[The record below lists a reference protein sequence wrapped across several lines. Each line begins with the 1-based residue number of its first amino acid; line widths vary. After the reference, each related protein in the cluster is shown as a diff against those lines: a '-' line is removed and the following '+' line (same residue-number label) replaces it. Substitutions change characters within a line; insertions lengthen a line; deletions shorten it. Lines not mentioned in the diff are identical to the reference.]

1 MVNVKK
7 KTYSLI
13 KYANGSLSF
22 IQPSQGFF
30 MSDLSFNTN
39 FPRCFWP
46 DDKTNMTVIM
56 HFVQKL
62 TIVFNVSKVKKPI
75 YSKANGTYSQVIE
88 IYYDMKLSLIKL
100 PSGEE
105 KYFNSYSFCTIGRN
119 YNYLYNNS
127 NLSKAGN
134 LKIFGKKPKVRGVA
148 KNPVDHPHG
157 GRTKTNQPEVSP
169 WGWIAKR
176 NK

>member
-1 MVNVKK
+1 
-7 KTYSLI
+7 
-13 KYANGSLSF
+13 
-22 IQPSQGFF
+22 
-30 MSDLSFNTN
+30 
-39 FPRCFWP
+39 
-46 DDKTNMTVIM
+46 MTVIM

-169 WGWIAKR
+169 WG
-176 NK
+176 